1 MLNAAVQSKAGNHA
15 VLVEVLVDVATQRP
29 LQHDQWDQEAS
40 THPPVLVGFLAD
52 SEVDSVAGAEEASV
66 EGSVIEEDLAAAQG
80 QVSVIRVA
88 ATDSA
93 VKLRQMRLQVQ
104 EVAATIGEAMGGRPD
119 RDPRRG
125 TGSNSEPVRSRDFGG
140 DRDRRDNR
148 DRDRDRDR
156 GDRYGDRD
164 GDRRDRDRDRGDR
177 YGGRDDYSRKR
188 YHEDDGYDDPRAK
201 RRY

>member
-1 MLNAAVQSKAGNHA
+1 MVFVSRIGGCWLMLNAAVQSKAGNHA
-15 VLVEVLVDVATQRP
+15 VSVEVLVDVATQRP

-93 VKLRQMRLQVQ
+93 VKLRQMRLPVQ
-104 EVAATIGEAMGGRPD
+104 EVAATIGEAMGVGLIVTLE
-119 RDPRRG
+119 G
-125 TGSNSEPVRSRDFGG
+125 EQAVIQSR
-140 DRDRRDNR
+140 
-148 DRDRDRDR
+148 
-156 GDRYGDRD
+156 
-164 GDRRDRDRDRGDR
+164 
-177 YGGRDDYSRKR
+177 
-188 YHEDDGYDDPRAK
+188 
-201 RRY
+201 